1 MEVIVTGTDSPIVT
15 VCGEVK
21 LRGVERFAAMA
32 PLETVALGRRTIN
45 VDAATA
51 RAAIPAYAMR
61 GT

>member
-1 MEVIVTGTDSPIVT
+1 MDVIVTGTDSPIVT

-32 PLETVALGRRTIN
+32 PLDTGVLGRMTIR

-51 RAAIPAYAMR
+51 KAAMAA
-61 GT
+61 